1 MKNLTLHLK
10 KQYFQAIAK
19 GLKTE
24 EYRLVTPYWEKRIQG
39 QQYETITL
47 LCGYPK
53 RGDVANTLVIP
64 WRGYERATITHPH
77 FGASPVE
84 VFAIF
89 VAPNTASTGQVTPVP
104 SSQFET
110 SESLSPSK

>member
-10 KQYFQAIAK
+10 KQYFQAIVQGIKA
-19 GLKTE
+19 E
-24 EYRLVTPYWEKRIQG
+24 EYRIITPYWEKRIQG

-64 WRGYERATITHPH
+64 WRGYERAMITHPH
-77 FGASPVE
+77 FGPSPVE

-89 VAPNTASTGQVTPVP
+89 VRPGDKHVPN
-104 SSQFET
+104 
-110 SESLSPSK
+110 